1 MNSTAAINYR
11 IVIPARY
18 ASARLPGKVLLEL
31 AGQTMLQRV
40 WQCALDSAAES
51 VVIATDDQRIVDV
64 AKAFGADV
72 QLTSSK
78 HQSGSDR
85 IAECAAGLGWS
96 DEQVVVNLQAD
107 EPLMPPACLDQIA
120 CLLLDNADCE
130 TANLYWPISDA
141 EEVCNPNVVKV
152 VTNAQAR
159 ALYFSRSAMPFS
171 REHTDISVAIAAGVE
186 WKRHLGLYAY
196 RLAELKRFA
205 AREPC
210 PLELAERLEQLRI
223 LEYGGQIAM
232 AQACE
237 YIPVGIDT
245 QDDLDRVQKLFLI

>member
-1 MNSTAAINYR
+1 MNSTGAINYR

-18 ASARLPGKVLLEL
+18 ASVRLPGKVLLEL

-51 VVIATDDQRIVDV
+51 VVIATDDQRIVEV

-85 IAECAAGLGWS
+85 IAECGDTLGWA

-120 CLLLDNADCE
+120 GLLIDNAACE
-130 TANLYWPISDA
+130 AASLYWPISDA

-152 VTNAQAR
+152 VTDTQAR
-159 ALYFSRSAMPFS
+159 ALFFSRAAVPFS
-171 REHTDISVAIAAGVE
+171 REHEDVAVAMAAGVE

-205 AREPC
+205 ALEPS
-210 PLELAERLEQLRI
+210 PLEVAERLEQLRI
-223 LEYGGQIAM
+223 LEYGGRIAM

-237 YIPVGIDT
+237 YIPAGIDT
-245 QDDLDRVQKLFLI
+245 QDDLERVQKLF